1 MKRREFITLLGGA
14 AVPSLLWPLAAR
26 AQQPTLPIVG
36 FLASTSPDPVYA
48 PIVAAVREGL
58 KETGYVEGRNLAIE
72 YRWAEGKYERLPA
85 LAAELLDRR
94 VSVIVANTPA
104 ALAAKA
110 ATTTIP
116 IVFGSGL
123 DPVKAG
129 LVASLNRPGGNITG
143 VSSMSGELVSKQLE
157 LLHELVRSATV
168 IGALV
173 NPANP
178 GLAESL
184 SKELQ
189 AAADSLGLQ
198 LRVLPASSEREIDA
212 ASATLMNLQADA
224 LVIGADGFFS
234 ARSEKL
240 AAMALRHAVPAIS
253 PYRPFV
259 EAGGLMRY
267 GTNTTDGFRL
277 AGNYAGRILKGE
289 KPADLPVMQSV
300 KFEFA
305 INLKTARAL
314 GLEIPPSLLARAD
327 EVIE

>member
-1 MKRREFITLLGGA
+1 MIARRQFITLLGGA
-14 AVPSLLWPLAAR
+14 AAAWPLAAG
-26 AQQPTLPIVG
+26 AQEPAMPIVG

-48 PIVAAVREGL
+48 HLVAAVREGL

-85 LAAELLDRR
+85 LAAELLDRG

-110 ATTTIP
+110 ATATVP
-116 IVFGSGL
+116 IVFSSGL
-123 DPVKAG
+123 DPAG
-129 LVASLNRPGGNITG
+129 LVTSLNRPGGNITG

-157 LLHELVRSATV
+157 LLHDLVRSATV
-168 IGALV
+168 IAALV

-189 AAADSLGLQ
+189 AAANSLGLQ

-212 ASATLMNLQADA
+212 AFAALMNLQAGA

-314 GLEIPPSLLARAD
+314 GLEVPQTLLARAD